1 MSEESKTAAKR
12 TRRAVVL
19 KNKMDKTAVVEVTRR
34 VRHPKYKKFMKQR
47 IRYSAHDVDNTCG
60 VGDLVLIDNRACLH
74 KAAKDYDPKMGRI
87 MHRMTIEGDRPV

>member
-1 MSEESKTAAKR
+1 MSEEKKTAAKR

-47 IRYSAHDVDNTCG
+47 IRYSAHDVDNSCN
-60 VGDLVLIDNRACLH
+60 VGDLVLIEETRPLSKTKRWTVKEIIQRA
-74 KAAKDYDPKMGRI
+74 AN
-87 MHRMTIEGDRPV
+87 V

>member
-1 MSEESKTAAKR
+1 MSEEKQTAAKR

-47 IRYSAHDVDNTCG
+47 IRYSAHDADNTCG
-60 VGDLVLIDNRACLH
+60 VGDLVLIEETRPLSKTKRWTVKEVIQRA
-74 KAAKDYDPKMGRI
+74 AN
-87 MHRMTIEGDRPV
+87 V

>member
-47 IRYSAHDVDNTCG
+47 IRYSAHDAENTCG
-60 VGDLVLIDNRACLH
+60 VGDLVVIEETRPLSKTKRYRLVRVVR
-74 KAAKDYDPKMGRI
+74 KAKG
-87 MHRMTIEGDRPV
+87 

>member
-1 MSEESKTAAKR
+1 MSEEKKTAAKR

-47 IRYSAHDVDNTCG
+47 IRYSAHDVGNSCG
-60 VGDLVLIDNRACLH
+60 VGDLVLIEETRPLSKTKRWTVKEIIQRA
-74 KAAKDYDPKMGRI
+74 AN
-87 MHRMTIEGDRPV
+87 V

>member
-1 MSEESKTAAKR
+1 MSEEKKTAAKR

-47 IRYSAHDVDNTCG
+47 IRYSAHDVDNSCN
-60 VGDLVLIDNRACLH
+60 VGDLVLIEETRPLSKTKRWAVKEIIQRA
-74 KAAKDYDPKMGRI
+74 AN
-87 MHRMTIEGDRPV
+87 V

>member
-60 VGDLVLIDNRACLH
+60 VGDLVLIEETRPLSKTKRWAVKEIIQRA
-74 KAAKDYDPKMGRI
+74 AN
-87 MHRMTIEGDRPV
+87 V